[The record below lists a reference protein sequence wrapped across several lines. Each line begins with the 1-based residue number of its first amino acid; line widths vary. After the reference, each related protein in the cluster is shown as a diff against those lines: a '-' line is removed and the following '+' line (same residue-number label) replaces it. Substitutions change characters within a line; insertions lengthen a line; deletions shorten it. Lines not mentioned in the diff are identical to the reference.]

1 MARPEGAAGMRCFSS
16 AHYDLHFF
24 PGSLA
29 EKEIESIAEKQEGC
43 WAAITE
49 TLGITPPFRIQ
60 YYLLDTPEEV
70 GRVYGDNEPCNGFAS
85 PPDTVFAVYN
95 GKVKCIG
102 MHEDTHLISYVR
114 KRPDPAFLREGL
126 AMYMDRVWWSRPNED
141 WVRDFLTDGRCLSV
155 PALLE
160 NDCFYSYSDAITYPI
175 AGAFTRFLA
184 EKLGMR
190 EYLEQVYYSEQ
201 PAQAAIEAA
210 LNLPPQEWDEAFS
223 AWLFSRSL

>member
-1 MARPEGAAGMRCFSS
+1 MAKPEGAAGMRRFSS

-29 EKEIESIAEKQEGC
+29 EKEIERIAEKQESC
-43 WAAITE
+43 WAAITK
-49 TLGITPPFRIQ
+49 TLDVTPPFRIQ
-60 YYLLDTPEEV
+60 YYLLDTPQEV

-95 GKVKCIG
+95 DKVKCIG

-114 KRPDPAFLREGL
+114 SRPDPAFLREGL
-126 AMYMDRVWWSRPNED
+126 AMYMDRVWWNRPNEA
-141 WVRDFLTDGRCLSV
+141 WVKDFLADGRYLPV

-160 NDCFYSYSDAITYPI
+160 NDRFYAYPDAITYPI

-190 EYLEQVYYSEQ
+190 EYLERVYYSKQ
-201 PAQAAIEAA
+201 KAQDAIEAA
-210 LNLPPQEWDEAFS
+210 LGLPPREWDSAFR
-223 AWLFSRSL
+223 AWIDKSH